1 VNEMSNETQ
10 KRSMIRHATST
21 NRQPVA
27 YVKAERWIRVEA
39 TTSREKERER
49 ERGRDGERGEREK
62 ERERE
67 R

>member
-1 VNEMSNETQ
+1 VNEISNETQ

-39 TTSREKERER
+39 TISKEKE
-49 ERGRDGERGEREK
+49 GEREK
-62 ERERE
+62 GGKERGGRERKRE
-67 R
+67 S